1 MPENNIDMILEAFKK
16 AERLKLVVVGNW
28 EFSSYGKELRN
39 EYKDNANLLLL
50 DPIYDQ
56 KALDELRSNCK
67 IYLHGHSVGGTNP
80 SLVEAMNLG
89 LLILAF
95 DVEFNRETMESKGLY
110 FSEST
115 DIEFIINL
123 LMDNKVDI
131 SSHQKALLE
140 IAKRRYN
147 WKLITNKYKE
157 IFSGNKL

>member
-1 MPENNIDMILEAFKK
+1 
-16 AERLKLVVVGNW
+16 
-28 EFSSYGKELRN
+28 
-39 EYKDNANLLLL
+39 
-50 DPIYDQ
+50 
-56 KALDELRSNCK
+56 
-67 IYLHGHSVGGTNP
+67 
-80 SLVEAMNLG
+80 
-89 LLILAF
+89 
-95 DVEFNRETMESKGLY
+95 MESKGLY